1 MTSFDMGVML
11 LVFVFFNSYFMYKA
25 GEKSG
30 KFIGM
35 ISITQFFRQKNV
47 LKDKNK
53 IIGFEN
59 WPLPV
64 QVIYEDPNP
73 EHFDE

>member
-1 MTSFDMGVML
+1 MTTFHMGVIFLL
-11 LVFVFFNSYFMYKA
+11 LVLFNSYFMYTA
-25 GEKSG
+25 GDKSG
-30 KFIGM
+30 KFIVM

-64 QVIYEDPNP
+64 QVIYEDPDP

>member
-1 MTSFDMGVML
+1 MEFGTAALFIGFVVL
-11 LVFVFFNSYFMYKA
+11 NTVFSYNA
-25 GEKSG
+25 GKKDG
-30 KFIGM
+30 IFTGM

-64 QVIYEDPNP
+64 QVIYEDPDP